1 MVGDEVV
8 LRLDIDILMKR
19 YRDGLLGAQAV
30 LLVKKVGEDILA
42 WQEHELEERR
52 RVIRSEVP
60 AEAADVDEVVSD
72 ERDFGGEDLDEE
84 LPARSRPPASARAW
98 ARKSS
103 KPPSADISAPLPPR
117 VPRDL
122 MTGELASADASHLE
136 VYKKEREAPDD
147 GELDDDARAV
157 IRRWTFEE
165 SSTPRSRQGK
175 EPDWK
180 EKSGVTEP
188 WSEKSGVAVVRGG
201 RTRPAPRDANQ
212 WSEEEDEPALQK
224 PSAPIPRDER
234 DASSLRGGREAVAS
248 GPDSEAPRR
257 LSSRDALSSSRAPA
271 SSPPPSRRPVSLA
284 SPATTAT
291 SVAMFQKNG
300 PRLAAAG
307 AVLGIV
313 ALMLFLVRPAF
324 LFRSNETT
332 SIEGPFTSEHLR
344 LAWRFQSRWMHAAG
358 LDEASTTKN
367 GWQRHA
373 SVFFQGSS
381 PSDFESELLVVTIE
395 HGDRPTEE
403 DLRMLGTAELSDAP
417 FPRTCSALEDGRHGQ
432 RCESVVIVE
441 SRRFSSLEEYFTAGP
456 RVVFVHGLVRAMPPP
471 PGMSE
476 SNPSAARLGNT
487 AFDALIGTIAS
498 IEPFESK

>member
-8 LRLDIDILMKR
+8 LRLDVDILMKR

-30 LLVKKVGEDILA
+30 ILVKKVGEEILA

-52 RVIRSEVP
+52 RGIRSEAP
-60 AEAADVDEVVSD
+60 AEADPVDELVSG
-72 ERDFGGEDLDEE
+72 ERDFGGEDLDDEV
-84 LPARSRPPASARAW
+84 PARSRPPASARAW

-103 KPPSADISAPLPPR
+103 KPPADISAPLPPR

-122 MTGELASADASHLE
+122 MTGELGGADASHIE
-136 VYKKEREAPDD
+136 VYKKDREAPDD

-165 SSTPRSRQGK
+165 GSTPRSRQGK

-188 WSEKSGVAVVRGG
+188 WSEKSGVAFVRSG
-201 RTRPAPRDANQ
+201 RTQPGPRDANQ
-212 WSEEEDEPALQK
+212 WSEEDDEPRR
-224 PSAPIPRDER
+224 PSAPLPREEAA
-234 DASSLRGGREAVAS
+234 ASSQHRSREAVES
-248 GPDSEAPRR
+248 GSDSEAPRR
-257 LSSRDALSSSRAPA
+257 LSSREAISSSRAPA
-271 SSPPPSRRPVSLA
+271 SSATASQRPASVA
-284 SPATTAT
+284 SPKTTAT
-291 SVAMFQKNG
+291 RGSMFQRNG

-307 AVLGIV
+307 AALGIV
-313 ALMLFLVRPAF
+313 VLVLFLVRPGF
-324 LFRSNETT
+324 LFRSNKTT

-344 LAWRFQSRWMHAAG
+344 LAWRFQGSWIHADG

-373 SVFFQGSS
+373 SVFFQGAS
-381 PSDFESELLVVTIE
+381 PSDFEGELLVVTIE

-403 DLRMLGTAELSDAP
+403 DLRTLGTAELSDAP
-417 FPRTCSALEDGRHGQ
+417 FPRTCSPLEDGRHGQ

-441 SRRFSSLEEYFTAGP
+441 SRRYSSLEEYFTAGP
-456 RVVFVHGLVRAMPPP
+456 HVVFVHGLVRAMPPP

-476 SNPSAARLGNT
+476 SNPSAARLGNK
-487 AFDALIGTIAS
+487 AFDALIDTIAS

>member
-1 MVGDEVV
+1 
-8 LRLDIDILMKR
+8 
-19 YRDGLLGAQAV
+19 
-30 LLVKKVGEDILA
+30 
-42 WQEHELEERR
+42 
-52 RVIRSEVP
+52 
-60 AEAADVDEVVSD
+60 
-72 ERDFGGEDLDEE
+72 
-84 LPARSRPPASARAW
+84 
-98 ARKSS
+98 
-103 KPPSADISAPLPPR
+103 
-117 VPRDL
+117 
-122 MTGELASADASHLE
+122 MTGELASADASHIE
-136 VYKKEREAPDD
+136 VYKKDREAPDD

-188 WSEKSGVAVVRGG
+188 WSEKSGVALVRSG
-201 RTRPAPRDANQ
+201 RARPGPRDANQ
-212 WSEEEDEPALQK
+212 WSEEDDEPRR
-224 PSAPIPRDER
+224 PSAPLLREEPGASSQHRSR
-234 DASSLRGGREAVAS
+234 DAVES

-257 LSSRDALSSSRAPA
+257 LSSRDATSSSRAPA
-271 SSPPPSRRPVSLA
+271 SSPTASQRPASVA
-284 SPATTAT
+284 SPKAIATR
-291 SVAMFQKNG
+291 VAMFQKNG

-307 AVLGIV
+307 AVLAIV
-313 ALMLFLVRPAF
+313 VLVLFLVRPGF
-324 LFRSNETT
+324 LFRSNKTT

-344 LAWRFQSRWMHAAG
+344 LAWRFQGSWIHADG

-373 SVFFQGSS
+373 SVFFQGAS

-441 SRRFSSLEEYFTAGP
+441 SRRYSSLEEYFIAGP
-456 RVVFVHGLVRAMPPP
+456 HVVFVHGLVRAMPPP

-476 SNPSAARLGNT
+476 SNPSAARLGNA